1 MPRKRLI
8 MPIVV
13 LAALSWGDPS
23 YLVIPFASTSPEYG
37 WAFGGKAHAR
47 DLFGGPG
54 YGDLTGLVTTRSQ
67 YFADFE
73 GLRDSLHGL
82 WRLGGEF
89 QAGVFPEL
97 YGGQANSVRT
107 GDLESFTPSYL
118 TINAYG
124 GLWILPDVRMDVG
137 LDFDARSIEFDD
149 ATESE
154 RARWIASDGAKN
166 LRLTW
171 ESEWSRRDHPADPRH
186 GFALLG
192 HAETSLPGSD
202 QSWTSGLL
210 QASAFFTPWT
220 PGPTAALRLREER
233 VWGTV
238 PFWEIPYAGF
248 SDILRGVEDRR
259 VRGRTVQTGGTEL
272 RQPFPL
278 FGLSWQVVVFGELS
292 RAAHR
297 EEAAWKA
304 APVFAFGGGARLLL
318 DDRHA
323 ILRCDL
329 AWNTTTDATLSP
341 AVYVDFGQAF

>member
-1 MPRKRLI
+1 MPTKRLF
-8 MPIVV
+8 MPMIVSTV
-13 LAALSWGDPS
+13 LSWADPS

-67 YFADFE
+67 YFVDFE
-73 GLRDSLHGL
+73 GLRDSLPGL
-82 WRLGGEF
+82 WRLGGEL
-89 QAGVFPEL
+89 QGGVFPEL
-97 YGGQANSVRT
+97 YGGQANPVRIT
-107 GDLESFTPSYL
+107 DLASFTPSYL
-118 TINAYG
+118 VLKGYG
-124 GLWILPDVRMDVG
+124 GRWILPGVRMDVG
-137 LDFDARSIEFDD
+137 LDFDARSIEFDNT
-149 ATESE
+149 ASNPS
-154 RARWIASDGAKN
+154 RWIASDGAKN

-171 ESEWSRRDHPADPRH
+171 ESEWSQRDHPDDPRH
-186 GFALLG
+186 GVALLS

-202 QSWTSGLL
+202 QFWTSGLL
-210 QASAFFTPWT
+210 QASAFFTPWD

-259 VRGRTVQTGGTEL
+259 VRGRTVQTVGTEL
-272 RQPFPL
+272 REPFPL
-278 FGLSWQVVVFGELS
+278 LGLSWQVVVFGELA
-292 RAAHR
+292 RAAR
-297 EEAAWKA
+297 QEAAVWEA
-304 APVFAFGGGARLLL
+304 EPVFAFGSGARLLL

-329 AWNTTTDATLSP
+329 AWNTTADATVSP
-341 AVYVDFGQAF
+341 AIYVDFGQAF